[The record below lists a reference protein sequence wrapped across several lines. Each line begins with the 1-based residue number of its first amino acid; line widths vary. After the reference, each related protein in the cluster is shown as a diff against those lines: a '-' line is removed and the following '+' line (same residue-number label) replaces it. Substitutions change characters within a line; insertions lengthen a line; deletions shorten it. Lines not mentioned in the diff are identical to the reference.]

1 MITAQDIRERTFEK
15 AVFGGYDMAT
25 VDTFMEEVANDL
37 LLLQKENAT
46 LKGKMKVLVDKVE
59 EYRRSEEELQRA
71 ILSAQKMG
79 SQIEKSAQ
87 EKADAI
93 LKDANQEAQR
103 IIEEATYESRAEK
116 ARLEEAKSVSA
127 KFIDSMDMLCHR
139 QLEFLQKMNE
149 LDFIKQLR
157 ESTSAPAPAPEQPA
171 PAVPEPARPEINQ
184 TVRSIGETVA
194 KVMDEPVVNVRP
206 DVLPSAVVED
216 ERPTKSFNI
225 ITDPE
230 DVIDRSYGVN

>member
-1 MITAQDIRERTFEK
+1 MITAQDIREKTFEK

-25 VDTFMEEVANDL
+25 VDAFLEEVANDL
-37 LLLQKENAT
+37 LLLQKENTT

-59 EYRRSEEELQRA
+59 EYRRNEDALQMA
-71 ILSAQKMG
+71 VVSAQKMG
-79 SQIEKSAQ
+79 SMIEKDAR

-93 LKDANQEAQR
+93 LNDAKKEAER
-103 IIEEATYESRAEK
+103 ITEEAAYESRAEK

-157 ESTSAPAPAPEQPA
+157 EDAAAQEQTEAPRAAAPEQEA
-171 PAVPEPARPEINQ
+171 PEIQ
-184 TVRSIGETVA
+184 ETVKSIGETVA
-194 KVMDEPVVNVRP
+194 RVMDEPVVNVRP
-206 DVLPSAVVED
+206 DLRPSVVED

-230 DVIDRSYGVN
+230 DAIDRSYPVG